1 MARSLRPR
9 VTLGVVDV
17 QVQVPGGP
25 GRQRGLY
32 GLDPHLRRRL
42 GLRGRGHADGE
53 ECVARLD
60 GSERAVAGPGTAK
73 LAAEVADLHR
83 EEREAVAASGGVHER
98 VDGVAGQVAEGQ
110 PSPTLG
116 TGCSRSMCRWLS
128 PGIVIGWMVALTRPR
143 ARSGASSS
151 SARAGSPAW
160 IASTIT
166 NDLPP
171 ISAGTCGLCG
181 GPRKR
186 PTVVSSWGRSPWV
199 RSPERAVPRSRGP
212 PGQPL
217 TISPALARR
226 PGRIRPC
233 HRDAERG
240 WPVTSSFPSSSR
252 RKAHTLIRRS
262 PAPRPT

>member
-1 MARSLRPR
+1 MAAWARADSEPAGSWAAA
-9 VTLGVVDV
+9 GVGGGGWASGGASADIERTTAK
-17 QVQVPGGP
+17 QQMGMLPGGW
-25 GRQRGLY
+25 G
-32 GLDPHLRRRL
+32 DV
-42 GLRGRGHADGE
+42 DGE
-53 ECVARLD
+53 GCVARLD
-60 GSERAVAGPGTAK
+60 GSERGVAGPGTAK
-73 LAAEVADLHR
+73 RAAEVADLHR

-128 PGIVIGWMVALTRPR
+128 PGIVIGWMVSLTGPR

-199 RSPERAVPRSRGP
+199 RSPERAVPRSRGR

-217 TISPALARR
+217 TISPALAPR
-226 PGRIRPC
+226 
-233 HRDAERG
+233 
-240 WPVTSSFPSSSR
+240 
-252 RKAHTLIRRS
+252 
-262 PAPRPT
+262 PRPTRPGHRDTY